1 MAVFCLCLCLCKRG
15 IKDQES
21 PCEISQT
28 ESWSVV
34 MLFTYL
40 CAFVNTVGGSRSL
53 CVNSLQILFVG
64 IDEMSMQF

>member
-1 MAVFCLCLCLCKRG
+1 M
-15 IKDQES
+15 KDQES

-34 MLFTYL
+34 ILFTYL